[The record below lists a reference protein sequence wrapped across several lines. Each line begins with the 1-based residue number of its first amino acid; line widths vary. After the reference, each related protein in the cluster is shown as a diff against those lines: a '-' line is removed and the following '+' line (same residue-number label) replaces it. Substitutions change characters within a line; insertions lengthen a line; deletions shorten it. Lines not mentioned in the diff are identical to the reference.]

1 MNWIKQNPVPAGI
14 MGAGCLGALV
24 ATWFAMDA
32 SARLGTARET
42 LAAETSRL
50 QILERRQPPPT
61 AQGLESVEKFRI
73 DYEAALS
80 ALSAELAAKEEPL
93 EQISPENF
101 QDELRSAANKIAEKA
116 AAKKATLPESFLL
129 GFEEFQAQLP
139 PPEQTPALHREF
151 KVVNRLLH
159 AILDLGIQKID
170 SLKRGA
176 LDKQAAQAEDSNPQ
190 PPAKI
195 PQTAEPTIAP
205 PQVHPIQLAFTGEQ
219 DDVLK
224 ALDLI
229 PAESQFLVIRSLI
242 LENTEQ
248 EPPSR
253 KSETQEDAAD
263 ATAEI
268 LLPDEADT
276 PKIDIVLGREL
287 VKATVD
293 LELLD
298 FAEPTTPAASSPP
311 SPPAPPTAN

>member
-1 MNWIKQNPVPAGI
+1 LVQSRELGLRFLANFSFAKQSTTD
-14 MGAGCLGALV
+14 L
-24 ATWFAMDA
+24 AT
-32 SARLGTARET
+32 
-42 LAAETSRL
+42 
-50 QILERRQPPPT
+50 
-61 AQGLESVEKFRI
+61 
-73 DYEAALS
+73 ALS

-170 SLKRGA
+170 SLKRGT
-176 LDKQAAQAEDSNPQ
+176 LEKPAAQAEVSTPQ

-195 PQTAEPTIAP
+195 PQTAEPAIAP

-248 EPPSR
+248 KPPSR
-253 KSETQEDAAD
+253 ISETQEDAAV
-263 ATAEI
+263 ATAEV
-268 LLPDEADT
+268 LLPDESDTPHESDT
-276 PKIDIVLGREL
+276 PKIDVVLGREL